1 MEHLLEILNK
11 YWNDINY
18 HFDVSLFRNFRLDD
32 SKIITNLIKKR
43 LNLLK
48 KSLTQ
53 WEYEYY
59 GLERPSVSDY
69 QYDVTL
75 KELNA
80 WETLFISLKTLNSP
94 TNRVGGAASNR
105 FNKVAHKL
113 PMLSLS
119 NVFNYEE
126 LKHFDET
133 INKVTGDID
142 NQYIVEPKF
151 DGLSMSLIYS
161 KGKLTQGLTRG
172 DGKIGEDVTNN
183 IRVINNIPQTINND
197 LERFEVRG
205 EIFIDFDT
213 FKKINDSIADEKKK
227 FANPRNAAS
236 GTLRRLNSDLVK
248 ERNLKFVAYYIPD
261 YSNLKALNISKQSD
275 VITSLKQLGFFTS
288 SDTYLVENIVEAYK
302 KIELLEKNQDKIS
315 YPIDGAVVKLNN
327 IYLYDELGKTSK
339 FPHWATAY
347 KFAPKLAQTK
357 IKNIYATVG
366 RTGKITY
373 VANLEP
379 VSLSGTTTSN
389 ATLNNAE
396 YITNKDIRI
405 NDTVEIFK
413 AAEIIPYVSKV
424 VIEKRPSNTEPFK
437 PITNCPICHSLLEKY
452 EDEVDQYC
460 ININCPS
467 RIVNSIIF
475 FCSKMAM
482 DIAGLSEKTIEKL
495 YQNGYIK
502 SLVDIYK
509 LNLHREA
516 IVKNIYNDKY
526 LVFNKIINAI
536 EASKNN
542 SLEKLLVGLGIHN
555 VGSVTA
561 LELAKHFNTIDALMN
576 ASITEL
582 KQINHI
588 GDENARSI
596 YDYFQNEGNHQ
607 LINDLKTLGVNI
619 NYINKTNVSLEDKAS
634 PYYQKTFCITGSF
647 DIPRHE
653 IANILIHKYDAKVVN
668 SVTKSLNYLIVG
680 ANGGSK
686 KDKALKLNIPLIE
699 EKIW

>member
-18 HFDVSLFRNFRLDD
+18 HFDVSLFSNFRLDD

-197 LERFEVRG
+197 LEHFEVRG

-327 IYLYDELGKTSK
+327 IYL
-339 FPHWATAY
+339 
-347 KFAPKLAQTK
+347 
-357 IKNIYATVG
+357 
-366 RTGKITY
+366 
-373 VANLEP
+373 
-379 VSLSGTTTSN
+379 
-389 ATLNNAE
+389 
-396 YITNKDIRI
+396 
-405 NDTVEIFK
+405 
-413 AAEIIPYVSKV
+413 
-424 VIEKRPSNTEPFK
+424 
-437 PITNCPICHSLLEKY
+437 
-452 EDEVDQYC
+452 
-460 ININCPS
+460 
-467 RIVNSIIF
+467 
-475 FCSKMAM
+475 M
-482 DIAGLSEKTIEKL
+482 
-495 YQNGYIK
+495 
-502 SLVDIYK
+502 
-509 LNLHREA
+509 
-516 IVKNIYNDKY
+516 
-526 LVFNKIINAI
+526 
-536 EASKNN
+536 
-542 SLEKLLVGLGIHN
+542 
-555 VGSVTA
+555 
-561 LELAKHFNTIDALMN
+561 MN
-576 ASITEL
+576 
-582 KQINHI
+582 
-588 GDENARSI
+588 
-596 YDYFQNEGNHQ
+596 
-607 LINDLKTLGVNI
+607 
-619 NYINKTNVSLEDKAS
+619 
-634 PYYQKTFCITGSF
+634 
-647 DIPRHE
+647 
-653 IANILIHKYDAKVVN
+653 
-668 SVTKSLNYLIVG
+668 
-680 ANGGSK
+680 
-686 KDKALKLNIPLIE
+686 
-699 EKIW
+699 